1 MWGGGDHQ
9 WGASSRLPWAQA
21 APCVW
26 GEECRGRQ
34 RGCYSSK
41 WLICPN
47 VQMLVL
53 VVELIFGS
61 QHPFVNAI
69 CIFSWCENWWFT
81 PLQHVTLL
89 LQCLSVET
97 KHDKNQIF
105 NPLRI
110 RFRRQVHLLF
120 SIFRSTEGAHY
131 SPCEAFNAQ
140 MLKSYDKPESK
151 FQVLSYGSEDEVSLC
166 PILFL

>member
-1 MWGGGDHQ
+1 MPLNLAELWPGCGE
-9 WGASSRLPWAQA
+9 AVITSEELPLGCLELR
-21 APCVW
+21 PPPVW

-89 LQCLSVET
+89 LRCLSIET

-105 NPLRI
+105 NHLRI
-110 RFRRQVHLLF
+110 MFHRQVHLLF
-120 SIFRSTEGAHY
+120 SIFRSTEGALFPLWSFWRRNVKESWQAWVQIP
-131 SPCEAFNAQ
+131 SP
-140 MLKSYDKPESK
+140 SPK
-151 FQVLSYGSEDEVSLC
+151 FSE
-166 PILFL
+166 